1 MDFNEWESKMKHDP
15 LVVDALKKRGI
26 DDPDL
31 LQIDPWPIAN
41 FGKKEEEGKR
51 LAIGRCWIRKRAW

>member
-41 FGKKEEEGKR
+41 FGKKKKKVKDLLLVDVG
-51 LAIGRCWIRKRAW
+51 